1 MRKQLLFLLCIIYSS
16 IIYIHSQEVADAT
29 IYFHNSDSQPVK
41 IMRPNDK
48 DNYNER
54 IVIVKK
60 KAISITDSKWVTDT
74 IYYPKDIKGF
84 TLQRYKEVYLS
95 ENLNGQALFLK
106 EIVNDE
112 DIKVFSKLSGNSE
125 SFYVK
130 ISDKKELVEINS
142 DIEPYKGILIKRSK
156 LDPKVFNK
164 IQLNEVDLHNG
175 FKAANK
181 NNHKYLASPFQLGI
195 MLGYN
200 RAVLPKTKDKIGDDD
215 NVFLVGVYANFNIE
229 SNPKFNLR
237 PELYYSKDEYI
248 SNPTLSRKSLTLPL
262 IVRYSVI
269 DVKEI
274 IPYLEFGPS
283 VNFRISA
290 DKYKYLGNSHRVK
303 EDTTPIYFGVAA
315 GLGAEIPITY
325 KYSIYAGFRYHYTYM
340 DKFNINNWMFTISGN
355 IF

>member
-1 MRKQLLFLLCIIYSS
+1 MRQKLLLLLCIYFS
-16 IIYIHSQEVADAT
+16 ITYVHSQDVVDAT
-29 IYFHNSDSQPVK
+29 IYFYNSDSQPVK

-54 IVIVKK
+54 IVIVRKQ
-60 KAISITDSKWVTDT
+60 SVNITDHKWVTDT
-74 IYYPKDIKGF
+74 IYYPNNIKGF

-95 ENLNGQALFLK
+95 EKLNGQALFMK
-106 EIVNDE
+106 EIVNDV

-130 ISDKKELVEINS
+130 TSDKNELVEINS
-142 DIEPYKGILIKRSK
+142 DIEPYKSLLIKKSK

-195 MLGYN
+195 MLGYS
-200 RAVLPKTKDKIGDDD
+200 RAVLPKTKDEIGDDD

-229 SNPKFNLR
+229 SNPKFSLR
-237 PELYYSKDEYI
+237 PELYYSEDEYI
-248 SNPTLSRKSLTLPL
+248 SNLTLSRKSLTLPL

-274 IPYLEFGPS
+274 IPYIEFGPS
-283 VNFRISA
+283 INFRISA
-290 DKYKYLGNSHRVK
+290 DQYKYFGSSPRIK